1 MRTNEARARLIHRRT
16 AEIKQERR
24 IKRQRRL
31 DAVCMA
37 VCLLLVIGIG
47 ALMPGLMRNTA
58 DGGIV
63 HPSGTA
69 SLLGSHAALGYII
82 MGLLAFLLGVCVTVL
97 LYRLLSFVTPLINIF
112 SIFATSLT
120 MVPGIGLSD
129 ERTSSSTEYF
139 FAIST
144 ERLLSTC
151 APKVASSSISS

>member
-1 MRTNEARARLIHRRT
+1 MRTSKERARLIHRRT

-31 DAVCMA
+31 DAACMA
-37 VCLLLVIGIG
+37 ACLFLVIGIG

-58 DGGIV
+58 DGGIA

-97 LYRLLSFVTPLINIF
+97 LYRLHRRRWRALNSLTTSFRSWCSFVPPLPQAFLLCGAGAVIF
-112 SIFATSLT
+112 
-120 MVPGIGLSD
+120 
-129 ERTSSSTEYF
+129 
-139 FAIST
+139 
-144 ERLLSTC
+144 
-151 APKVASSSISS
+151 

>member
-1 MRTNEARARLIHRRT
+1 MRTNEARARLIHRRA

-58 DGGIV
+58 GDGIV

-97 LYRLLSFVTPLINIF
+97 LYRVHRRC
-112 SIFATSLT
+112 
-120 MVPGIGLSD
+120 
-129 ERTSSSTEYF
+129 ERQKQED
-139 FAIST
+139 AGDG
-144 ERLLSTC
+144 EL
-151 APKVASSSISS
+151 

>member
-1 MRTNEARARLIHRRT
+1 MRTSEERARLIHRRT

-31 DAVCMA
+31 DAACMA

-47 ALMPGLMRNTA
+47 AMMPGLMRGAA
-58 DGGIV
+58 DGSIV

-97 LYRLLSFVTPLINIF
+97 LYRLHRR
-112 SIFATSLT
+112 
-120 MVPGIGLSD
+120 G
-129 ERTSSSTEYF
+129 ERQKQED
-139 FAIST
+139 AGDG
-144 ERLLSTC
+144 EL
-151 APKVASSSISS
+151 

>member
-1 MRTNEARARLIHRRT
+1 MRTSEERARLIHRRT

-31 DAVCMA
+31 DAACMA

-47 ALMPGLMRNTA
+47 AMMPGLMRGAA
-58 DGGIV
+58 DGSIV

-97 LYRLLSFVTPLINIF
+97 LYRLHRRY
-112 SIFATSLT
+112 
-120 MVPGIGLSD
+120 
-129 ERTSSSTEYF
+129 ERQKQED
-139 FAIST
+139 AGDG
-144 ERLLSTC
+144 EL
-151 APKVASSSISS
+151 

>member
-1 MRTNEARARLIHRRT
+1 MRTSEERARLIHRRT

-31 DAVCMA
+31 DAACMA

-47 ALMPGLMRNTA
+47 AMMPGLMRGAA
-58 DGGIV
+58 DGSIV

-97 LYRLLSFVTPLINIF
+97 LYRLRRR
-112 SIFATSLT
+112 
-120 MVPGIGLSD
+120 G
-129 ERTSSSTEYF
+129 ERQKQED
-139 FAIST
+139 AGDG
-144 ERLLSTC
+144 EL
-151 APKVASSSISS
+151 